1 MDTCATIHKEYI
13 CCNVKV
19 LKSISNCPFDCS
31 YCFLQDYLNS
41 GALSYVSDTKT
52 LIKEVKQK
60 CEAQPWRLFRI
71 GTWELG
77 DSLAL
82 EDKIGQAQELIAAF
96 STIPNALLELKTKS
110 DNVDPILNCD
120 HKKKTVVS
128 FSLNPAY
135 IVDKEEHK
143 TAPLHKRLQA
153 IKKAQKAGYLIGLH
167 IDPMIA
173 YPDWEAGYGELIDA
187 IFKHVSPNQVAWISM
202 GSLRFNPEQKR
213 LMHINFPG
221 SKIASNEMVLGS
233 DRKLRY
239 VKPFRL
245 MMYKYLYQKLC
256 EKGAQDACVYLCMER
271 FNVWESV
278 FGYSPTSIGHLDYLF
293 ADSLGKRFK
302 HLSNIKPD
310 LTLYERFQDS

>member
-1 MDTCATIHKEYI
+1 MRQNSEKGFAL
-13 CCNVKV
+13 V
-19 LKSISNCPFDCS
+19 LSLVLLLVMS
-31 YCFLQDYLNS
+31 LMG
-41 GALSYVSDTKT
+41 GALIVVAS
-52 LIKEVKQK
+52 
-60 CEAQPWRLFRI
+60 
-71 GTWELG
+71 G
-77 DSLAL
+77 
-82 EDKIGQAQELIAAF
+82 
-96 STIPNALLELKTKS
+96 
-110 DNVDPILNCD
+110 D
-120 HKKKTVVS
+120 HKNNNTSDEYQQTFYVAETALIEGEK
-128 FSLNPAY
+128 Y

-143 TAPLHKRLQA
+143 TAPLHKRLLA
-153 IKKAQKAGYLIGLH
+153 IKKAQEAGYLIGLH

-173 YPDWEAGYGELIDA
+173 YPEWEAGYGELVDA

-256 EKGAQDACVYLCMER
+256 EKGAKEACVYLCMER

-278 FGYSPTSIGHLDYLF
+278 FGFVCGCTGCYPQPPLL
-293 ADSLGKRFK
+293 
-302 HLSNIKPD
+302 
-310 LTLYERFQDS
+310 